1 VNDTL
6 NPDPLATI
14 QSHAAKMAATINI
27 SGVAL
32 PRLSFG
38 LGSLMKWAPNHV
50 YPIPTDS
57 SVEVRQAIEAG
68 FRHFNTGDLYTNNA
82 SAAQALRE
90 SGLRRDEI
98 FLSLKLNT
106 FAMLGCKGREH
117 MIEQAK
123 QEIDRF
129 NLDGN
134 GYVDVLQ
141 LHFPPR
147 AYVGNLSNCEAWR
160 VLEDLKDEGLAR
172 IIGVSNW

>member
-1 VNDTL
+1 MFRSV
-6 NPDPLATI
+6 
-14 QSHAAKMAATINI
+14 AAKMATIDI
-27 SGVAL
+27 SGIAV

-38 LGSLMKWAPNHV
+38 LGSLMKWAPNHA
-50 YPIPTDS
+50 YPLPTDS

-82 SAAQALRE
+82 SAAQAIRA
-90 SGLRRDEI
+90 SGLRRSEI
-98 FLSLKLNT
+98 YLSLKLNT
-106 FAMLGCKGREH
+106 FAMLGCKGRAH
-117 MIEQAK
+117 MIEHAK
-123 QEIDRF
+123 QEIERF
-129 NLDGN
+129 GLD

-147 AYVGNLSNCEAWR
+147 SYVGNLSNREAWR